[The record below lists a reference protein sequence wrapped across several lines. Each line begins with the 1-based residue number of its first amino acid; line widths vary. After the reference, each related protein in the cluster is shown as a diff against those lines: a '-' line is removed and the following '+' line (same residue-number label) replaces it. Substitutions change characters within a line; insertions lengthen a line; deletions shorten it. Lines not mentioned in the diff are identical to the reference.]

1 MQFVPPHQSAGIS
14 LKSLNISQ
22 CQPRGTTL
30 ESLVF
35 MEKVVISSLKARVAP
50 RYDHTNELFVFTIS
64 DVGMIVD
71 TKIMSVTTREPEKL
85 TEQLRNLRVT
95 TLICGG
101 IREDW
106 KEQLRKN
113 NIALI
118 DNVIGYV
125 DDVLDL
131 YMGRRISS
139 GDVIS

>member
-1 MQFVPPHQSAGIS
+1 
-14 LKSLNISQ
+14 
-22 CQPRGTTL
+22 
-30 ESLVF
+30 
-35 MEKVVISSLKARVAP
+35 MEKVVISSLKARGAP

-71 TKIMSVTTREPEKL
+71 KKIMSVTTREPEKL
-85 TEQLRNLRVT
+85 TEQLRHLRVT

-101 IREDW
+101 MREDW
-106 KEQLRKN
+106 KEQFRNN

-125 DDVLDL
+125 DDVLDH
-131 YMGRRISS
+131 YMDRRISS